1 MNESVPSLT
10 ERPALA
16 PVVVFAYMRPQHLR
30 RTVESLLRNPEA
42 AHTHVTVYCDGPKR
56 PEHRAGVEAV
66 RAYVESLSGFATV
79 TRIYQES
86 NLGLAESII
95 RGVSQALQTCDRVIV
110 LEDDLLLSPHFLKYM
125 NDGLACYQDDPDVAS
140 IHGYWYPTTGPLPE
154 TFFLKGADCWGWAT
168 WSRAWKHFDPD
179 GARLL
184 RALRDRGLSREIDYD
199 GNYPHMRILKRQI
212 AGRNDSWAIRW
223 HVSCYL
229 RDMLTLYP
237 SRSLVDNIGHDST
250 GTHCAVSD
258 VYSPEL
264 SSRPISVERIDRVPS
279 EQARAAAIRF
289 FRATRASI
297 ASKVLQR
304 VRHRLAKLQN
314 PARPPQ

>member
-1 MNESVPSLT
+1 MNASTASLSPSS
-10 ERPALA
+10 ALA
-16 PVVVFAYMRPQHLR
+16 PVVLFAYMRPHHLK

-42 AHTHVTVYCDGPKR
+42 AKTRLTVYCDGAKR

-66 RAYVESLSGFATV
+66 RAYVESLSGFASV
-79 TRIYQES
+79 TRVCQDS

-95 RGVSQALQTCDRVIV
+95 RGVSQALQTSDRVIV

-125 NDGLACYQDDPDVAS
+125 NDGLACYQDDLDVAS
-140 IHGYWYPTTGPLPE
+140 IHGYWYPTTGSLPE

-168 WSRAWKHFDPD
+168 WSRAWRHFEPD
-179 GARLL
+179 GERLL
-184 RALRDRGLSREIDYD
+184 NDLRKRGLAREIDYD
-199 GNYPHMRILKRQI
+199 GNYPHMRILRRQI

-223 HVSCYL
+223 HASCYL

-258 VYSPEL
+258 VYSGEL
-264 SSRPISVERIDRVPS
+264 ASRPIRVERIERLPS
-279 EQARAAAIRF
+279 EPARAAAIEF
-289 FRATRASI
+289 FRATKSSI
-297 ASKVLQR
+297 ATKVLRR

-314 PARPPQ
+314 PVRISR